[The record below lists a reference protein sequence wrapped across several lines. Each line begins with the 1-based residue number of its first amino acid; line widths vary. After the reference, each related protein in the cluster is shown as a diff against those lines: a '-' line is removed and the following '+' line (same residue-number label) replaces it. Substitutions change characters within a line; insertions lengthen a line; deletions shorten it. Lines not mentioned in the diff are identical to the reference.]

1 MALTVK
7 FERSLQAVA
16 PAIALPYWD
25 FTIDAE
31 DIFAHKDGNFTQY
44 WFETEVRHHREETG
58 GKLVGWNAIASSVCR
73 HNAWA

>member
-44 WFETEVRHHREETG
+44 WFETEVRHHTHRERRGDSWWGEG
-58 GKLVGWNAIASSVCR
+58 ALFI
-73 HNAWA
+73 